1 MNSSLMLHDPADA
14 GIHTPNYVFVA
25 DQLQQRILCSN
36 MVSPQFLL
44 TQESNEADLYQAY
57 LNGPSTSILQLRNI
71 KEDLVDAMVKAN
83 ESASGHLFRF
93 RDDDG
98 YWRFG
103 FLENTLLYGGEA
115 ANQEFL
121 CGVISRVQNPATFI
135 SNESPLSSRLVWMTD
150 QNLRLTKVSG
160 DCRTLGFDVST
171 LLTTGQLSFLTEET
185 GGFLD
190 AICQDLFINSKPET
204 RVVRQTL
211 RSLDGNAVSATIQ
224 FSLLFDELGS
234 IIGTLGIAEFFPSRE
249 LLESERQLFAATFD
263 AVTEGFFITDRS
275 GFILRANPALYE
287 LTGFSPKE
295 LLGLHCSHLWRGRY
309 GPELF
314 RRIRHSLQ
322 RDNKWR
328 GECDFVRQSGETRP
342 AILSF
347 SQTHNFRNKVQN
359 YVGMLMDIADKK
371 RDEMRIYRLAH
382 YDSLTGVAN
391 RRLFNE
397 RLRDAVS
404 DAEDNGSRLAVLF
417 LDMDRFKPVNDSLGH
432 GAGDQLLKSVARRL
446 MYCLGE
452 GDTVARMGGD
462 EFALVLR
469 DLPSEEAEQT
479 AIKMASR
486 VLAQFFAPFLIDGR
500 EVYSSCSIGI
510 SLYPHHGQN
519 AEILLRSADTAMYA
533 AKRAGKNN
541 YQFYDE
547 EMNKRAMDRLIM
559 ENAMRKALVREEFN
573 LFFQPQYSVLNGVM
587 TGIEVLLRWDHP
599 VFGTVRPLEFI
610 DLAEQ
615 TDLIIPLGE
624 WVFQQTCEKIIQWQ
638 QSGVQ
643 FGRVGVNVSANQFK
657 RDDFAEWVLFQV
669 QRYGVNPAH
678 LELEITE
685 SAIMDDVEHSLQ
697 MLEKLQQASIR
708 IAVDDFGTGYSSLN
722 YLRKF
727 PISTLKIDRVFIEDI
742 AENEDTLQL
751 ARTVIA
757 IAKSLNLGVIAEG
770 VETWE
775 QYQLLSEHGCDEVQ
789 GYYMSRALSESA
801 LLDLVACVS
810 E

>member
-36 MVSPQFLL
+36 MMSPQSLL
-44 TQESNEADLYQAY
+44 TQGSNEADLYQAY
-57 LNGPSTSILQLRNI
+57 LNSPSTSILQLRNI
-71 KEDLVDAMVKAN
+71 KEDLVDAMMQAN
-83 ESASGHLFRF
+83 ESAEGNLFRF
-93 RDDDG
+93 RDEDG

-103 FLENTLLYGGEA
+103 FLENTLLYGGDA
-115 ANQEFL
+115 ANQEFQ
-121 CGVISRVQNPATFI
+121 CGVISRVQNPSAFI
-135 SNESPLSSRLVWMTD
+135 ANDSPLSSRLVWMTD
-150 QNLRLTKVSG
+150 QDMRLTKVSG
-160 DCRTLGFDVST
+160 DCRTLGFDIAT
-171 LLTTGQLSFLTEET
+171 LLATGQLSFLTDET

-190 AICQDLFINSKPET
+190 AICQDLFVSPKPET

-224 FSLLFDELGS
+224 FSLLFDEVGCV
-234 IIGTLGIAEFFPSRE
+234 IGTLGIAEFFPSRE

-275 GFILRANPALYE
+275 GFILRANPAFYE
-287 LTGFSPKE
+287 LTGYSPKE
-295 LLGLHCSHLWRGRY
+295 LLGLHCSHIWRGRY
-309 GPELF
+309 GPEFF
-314 RRIRHSLQ
+314 RSIRHCLQ
-322 RDNKWR
+322 RDKKWR
-328 GECDFVRQSGETRP
+328 SECDYVRQSGETRP

-347 SQTHNFRNKVQN
+347 SLTHNFRNEVQN

-397 RLRDAVS
+397 RLQDAVL
-404 DAEDNGSRLAVLF
+404 DAEGDGSKLAVLF

-462 EFALVLR
+462 EFALILR
-469 DLPSEEAEQT
+469 GLPSDEAEQS

-510 SLYPHHGQN
+510 SLYPHHGQS

-559 ENAMRKALVREEFN
+559 ENAMRKALVGEEFN

-624 WVFQQTCEKIIQWQ
+624 WVFQQTCEKIAQWQ
-638 QSGVQ
+638 QQGVQ

-669 QRYGVNPAH
+669 QRYGVNPEH

-697 MLEKLQQASIR
+697 LLEQLQRAKIR

-742 AENEDTLQL
+742 VENEDTLQL
-751 ARTVIA
+751 AQTVIA
-757 IAKSLNLGVIAEG
+757 IAKSLDLGVIAEG

-789 GYYMSRALSESA
+789 GYYMSRALSEEA